1 MIRLVLA
8 LILGFGVA
16 GSAMAQERRGAPAG
30 SFDFY
35 VLALSWSPG
44 WCTVEG
50 DARNRSQ
57 CDAGSG
63 KGFVVHGLWPQYARG
78 FPAFCEPGSRSA
90 PSFSLDRAARVFP
103 ERGLAQY
110 QWRKHGTCSGL
121 SPTDYFRAVEAARAL
136 VNVPPVFEGLKDEM
150 RLAPLEIER
159 AFAGL
164 NRGLRPDAMSVQCER
179 SILEEV
185 RICIDRD
192 LKSFVACPEVDRRR
206 CGASQ
211 VTIPPVR

>member
-1 MIRLVLA
+1 VIRALLAFVVACVLA
-8 LILGFGVA
+8 APAL
-16 GSAMAQERRGAPAG
+16 AQERRGAPAG

-50 DARNRSQ
+50 DAKNRNQ
-57 CDAGSG
+57 CETGSG
-63 KGFVVHGLWPQYARG
+63 KGFVVHGLWPQYERG

-90 PSFSLDRAARVFP
+90 PSFSLDRAANVFP

-121 SPTDYFRAVEAARAL
+121 SPTDYFRAVEAAKSL
-136 VNVPPVFEGLKDEM
+136 VKVPAVFDGLKDEM

-159 AFAGL
+159 AFAGI

-185 RICIDRD
+185 RICRD
-192 LKSFVACPEVDRRR
+192 LKSFIACAEVDRRR
-206 CGASQ
+206 CGASE
-211 VTIPPVR
+211 VKIPPVR